1 MELITRGTNNTVILT
16 LTEKV
21 TVTGPYFLVKATSRR
36 TNQIKRFL
44 LASNLSGATERYDQF
59 TITETSGTEIL
70 TSGTV
75 TLTGGDWWYEVYEQT
90 SSSNLLETASTN
102 TVPIEKG
109 IFRVID
115 DQDTYVATDT
125 GDTYV
130 T

>member
-1 MELITRGTNNTVILT
+1 MELITRSANNTVILT
-16 LTEKV
+16 LTERV
-21 TVTGPYFLVKATSRR
+21 TLTNPYFLVRAESRR
-36 TNQIKRFL
+36 TKEVKRFI
-44 LASNLSGATERYDQF
+44 LASNLSGSTERYDQF
-59 TITETSGTEIL
+59 TITETSGTEVL

-75 TLTGGDWWYEVYEQT
+75 TLTGGDWWYEIYEQ
-90 SSSNLLETASTN
+90 SSASNLSESLA
-102 TVPIEKG
+102 TVTIPIESG